1 MKMSRLRASALALV
15 AIAVGAVLA
24 FALPAGASVSVQSES
39 PSIAALKLASKA
51 RLDAN
56 GAVVFPQVKFACT
69 PGARYAVV
77 TVEVTQAVGNGIAK
91 GERSVEVQPCNGEQ
105 QRVDMAITPDE
116 RPFRKG
122 VAFGSASLAFCDHTG
137 CRTVH
142 DEHNID
148 IVK

>member
-1 MKMSRLRASALALV
+1 MKMSRLRTSALALV

-39 PSIAALKLASKA
+39 PSVAALKLGNKA

-56 GAVVFPQVKFACT
+56 GAVVFTPVKVACT
-69 PGARYAVV
+69 PGAEYAMVS
-77 TVEVTQAVGNGIAK
+77 VEVTQAVGNGIAK
-91 GERSVEVQPCNGEQ
+91 GDRSVQIQECTGYE
-105 QRVDMAITPDE
+105 QRVELAVTPDQ

-122 VAFGSASLAFCDHTG
+122 VAFGSASLQICDHKG
-137 CRTVH
+137 CRVVF
-142 DEHNID
+142 DERTIE